1 MRLPVSPDTEAG
13 RWAGPGLACAA
24 LAATLLLVG
33 GCGTDSAA
41 PSAPST
47 TPSATSPAPPSAP
60 APATPPPST
69 SVAATTAS
77 VTTTTTAASRSATPA
92 DPASFPGTVT
102 TTGFT
107 LPSQNISCGFSSR
120 DGGDVL
126 CQVEKF
132 GYTPSPAG
140 DCYGGGF
147 WGNAVQLTAG
157 GVRFVCAGGVESGG
171 PTLDYG
177 RQLTVGSVVC
187 TSGEADLTCKD
198 AATGHGFSLARSQY
212 RFF

>member
-47 TPSATSPAPPSAP
+47 TPSVTSPAPSSAP

-69 SVAATTAS
+69 SVAATTSS
-77 VTTTTTAASRSATPA
+77 VTTTTAASRSATPA

-126 CQVEKF
+126 CQIEKF

-140 DCYGGGF
+140 DCHGGGF

-187 TSGEADLTCKD
+187 ASSEADLTCKD
-198 AATGHGFSLARSQY
+198 ATTGHGFSLARSQY